1 VAAPADGPSP
11 RGGPAAP
18 TCRRLRLRTPLRRKV
33 RAPFVPPLASLAGD
47 RVDDGGASAMRHTVA
62 GRSPPPEPSP
72 ALPRIDYGK
81 YQPASLSTEYLRYA
95 VSTGGVLTML
105 PPAPPPP
112 PPSLARV
119 LGADAAAAF
128 THMAAT
134 PLAIPASGVGQSRHD
149 PGIGGG
155 TAGGGASAR
164 PFAPPPRR
172 VIPTHAQKM
181 ELVAAFAAL
190 PAPPPAATAARAA
203 KMRAALEGA
212 ATEAAAR
219 LVAARAGAVG
229 VSLLPPSGD
238 DDDGGQRWRG
248 GRRPTAAMSAVAE
261 AEEELGDLRAAAAKA
276 AAKEAAGASAAA
288 VGVERRLLLEAVFW
302 ETEADAAGLGVPP
315 LLAAALNRRSAAAA
329 AVADVRAAFV
339 DQKAGLSHLYAAEV
353 AVRSILENLEAAAG
367 AAPSTLDDGSGDDE
381 PRDVAVAGAAGG
393 SGGKAGLPPSGVDL
407 FPTNSAG
414 GSWGAGLGAF
424 CGGILGVGSVS
435 TPAGGASVPLGVVS
449 VPAAHGGESVSRSFR
464 LRYVRR
470 LYPLAE
476 EAFAAAIRFAPLT
489 PLTSAALSTAHFAAP
504 TARTSALGVRIHHA
518 GWSGGGRG
526 GGTNGGGVTTNG
538 GGGGGGGSLGSR
550 NAPARVL
557 PVRSAAD
564 LGSSAAPLLP
574 AIGGREWSAAG
585 RRGGRKLGPLYNSV
599 AAVYRRL
606 ASSYDWQARLV
617 STIRK
622 DAVAAGAELEAAEAA
637 LEALW
642 ERLMEQLML

>member
-1 VAAPADGPSP
+1 
-11 RGGPAAP
+11 
-18 TCRRLRLRTPLRRKV
+18 
-33 RAPFVPPLASLAGD
+33 
-47 RVDDGGASAMRHTVA
+47 
-62 GRSPPPEPSP
+62 
-72 ALPRIDYGK
+72 
-81 YQPASLSTEYLRYA
+81 
-95 VSTGGVLTML
+95 
-105 PPAPPPP
+105 
-112 PPSLARV
+112 
-119 LGADAAAAF
+119 
-128 THMAAT
+128 
-134 PLAIPASGVGQSRHD
+134 
-149 PGIGGG
+149 
-155 TAGGGASAR
+155 
-164 PFAPPPRR
+164 
-172 VIPTHAQKM
+172 M

-288 VGVERRLLLEAVFW
+288 VGVERRLLLEAIFW

-393 SGGKAGLPPSGVDL
+393 SGGKVGLPPSGVDL

-637 LEALW
+637 LEALR

>member
-1 VAAPADGPSP
+1 
-11 RGGPAAP
+11 
-18 TCRRLRLRTPLRRKV
+18 
-33 RAPFVPPLASLAGD
+33 
-47 RVDDGGASAMRHTVA
+47 
-62 GRSPPPEPSP
+62 
-72 ALPRIDYGK
+72 
-81 YQPASLSTEYLRYA
+81 
-95 VSTGGVLTML
+95 
-105 PPAPPPP
+105 
-112 PPSLARV
+112 
-119 LGADAAAAF
+119 
-128 THMAAT
+128 
-134 PLAIPASGVGQSRHD
+134 
-149 PGIGGG
+149 
-155 TAGGGASAR
+155 
-164 PFAPPPRR
+164 
-172 VIPTHAQKM
+172 M

-238 DDDGGQRWRG
+238 DDDGGNCRRR
-248 GRRPTAAMSAVAE
+248 GRRPTAATSAVAE

-381 PRDVAVAGAAGG
+381 PREVAVAGAAGG
-393 SGGKAGLPPSGVDL
+393 SGGKAGHPPGGVDL
-407 FPTNSAG
+407 FPSSSAG
-414 GSWGAGLGAF
+414 GGWGAGLGAF
-424 CGGILGVGSVS
+424 CGGILGVGSAS
-435 TPAGGASVPLGVVS
+435 TPASGASVPLGVVS
-449 VPAAHGGESVSRSFR
+449 VPLAHGGESVSRSFR

-476 EAFAAAIRFAPLT
+476 EAFAAAVRFAPLT

-504 TARTSALGVRIHHA
+504 TARTAALGVLIHHA
-518 GWSGGGRG
+518 GRSGGGGG

-538 GGGGGGGSLGSR
+538 GGGGGGGGSYGSR

-564 LGSSAAPLLP
+564 LASAAAPLLP
-574 AIGGREWSAAG
+574 ALGGREWSAAG

-599 AAVYRRL
+599 AAIYRQL
-606 ASSYDWQARLV
+606 AASYDWQARLV
-617 STIRK
+617 SAIRK

-637 LEALW
+637 LEALR
-642 ERLMEQLML
+642 ERLMEQLVL